1 MPVAREKFL
10 MVRERFLSLEMPCV
24 KKKSEGKKET
34 FLIVHARFLYVCISR
49 VYST

>member
-24 KKKSEGKKET
+24 KKKIREKKK
-34 FLIVHARFLYVCISR
+34 RF
-49 VYST
+49 